1 MIYIAIL
8 NESFSLVMTT
18 IYGYIDILWLRVKNI
33 NIVKIKDSQ

>member
-1 MIYIAIL
+1 MIYTAIS

-18 IYGYIDILWLRVKNI
+18 IYEYIDRIWLRVKNI

>member
-1 MIYIAIL
+1 MIYTAIL

-18 IYGYIDILWLRVKNI
+18 IYEYIDRCWLRVKNI